1 MPAAKVIDRQHYGDA
16 AISPDQNKVPL
27 LGHDASV
34 LRSKRLLQITSL
46 TLMGLLLAAFVATGH
61 TQLTVLAG
69 CAVLVLAGWFAHQ
82 QQPGIAANILLWAL
96 TAMLSVLAWHSG
108 GVRDMAVLGYPG
120 VLIFAAILGNVRLFS
135 GLLFFIVSY
144 CSLMAGLTITGYF
157 HPFLPEVEFKH
168 LIFTDVILLITG
180 FSAYLLL
187 RDQRRLMDGL
197 REENQR
203 VRNSQKTIARL
214 ASQDQLTGLSNRRFA
229 EESYTRLYQQC
240 LRDEH
245 PLAVLFLDLD
255 SFKPVNDSLGHAAG
269 DLLLQQLAGRLQ
281 ALSRPDDVLCRFGG
295 DEFLLMAV
303 LDGDEDQL
311 TRLAQSMTAA
321 ATTPFFIMQ
330 TQIEISG
337 SVGVA
342 LAPEHGTEFNTLCK
356 YADLAM
362 YQAKHEGR
370 NVFRIY
376 NDDMGRANIDKFNL
390 MTQIRQALK
399 DKQFRLFYQPKIDIS
414 NGRVCGVEAL
424 IRWPQA
430 DGSYITPDE
439 FIPLAE
445 SSGVIADIG
454 HWVLQEACAA
464 CTRWRREGHYGVGV
478 AVNLSY
484 VQFRDGSLERNVQQV
499 LQQSGLP
506 SSALELELTES
517 MLIGEGD
524 DISRQLST
532 IHSMGVS
539 FAIDDFGTG
548 YSNLGYLRR
557 FNASRLKIDKSF
569 ITALSVSQ
577 RDEPLVRAII
587 QMAASLG
594 LQSVA
599 EGVEDEATLNLLK
612 QLGCD
617 EAQGYLWSQALPEH
631 ELIEWLNAHNSHQEL
646 PHSSEL

>member
-1 MPAAKVIDRQHYGDA
+1 M
-16 AISPDQNKVPL
+16 
-27 LGHDASV
+27 
-34 LRSKRLLQITSL
+34 
-46 TLMGLLLAAFVATGH
+46 
-61 TQLTVLAG
+61 
-69 CAVLVLAGWFAHQ
+69 LVLAGWFAHQ
-82 QQPGIAANILLWAL
+82 QKPGIAANILLWAL
-96 TAMLSVLAWHSG
+96 TTMLSVLAWHSG

-135 GLLFFIVSY
+135 GLLLFIVGY
-144 CSLMAGLTITGYF
+144 CSLMAALTITGYF
-157 HPFLPEVEFKH
+157 HPFLPDVEFKH
-168 LIFTDVILLITG
+168 LVFTDVILLITG
-180 FSAYLLL
+180 FSVYLLL
-187 RDQRRLMDGL
+187 RDQRRLMRGL

-203 VRNSQKTIARL
+203 VRNSQQTIARL

-229 EESYTRLYQQC
+229 EESYTRLYQRC

-245 PLAVLFLDLD
+245 PLAVFFLDLD
-255 SFKPVNDSLGHAAG
+255 NFKPVNDSLGHAAG
-269 DLLLQQLAGRLQ
+269 DLLLQQLSGRLQ
-281 ALSRPDDVLCRFGG
+281 AISRAEDVLCRFGG
-295 DEFLLMAV
+295 DEFLMMVA
-303 LDGDEDQL
+303 LDGEEEQL
-311 TRLAQSMTAA
+311 TTIAQNIKAA

-337 SVGVA
+337 SVGIA

-370 NVFRIY
+370 SVYRVY

-399 DKQFRLFYQPKIDIS
+399 DKQFRLFYQPKMDIRS
-414 NGRVCGVEAL
+414 GRVCGVEAL
-424 IRWPQA
+424 IRWPQP
-430 DGSYITPDE
+430 DGSYIAPDD

-454 HWVLQEACAA
+454 HWVLQEACEA
-464 CTRWRREGHYGVGV
+464 CMRWRQQGHGSVGV

-484 VQFRDGSLERNVQQV
+484 VQFRDGSLERSVQQV
-499 LQQSGLP
+499 LRQSGLP

-524 DISRQLST
+524 DISRQLSA
-532 IHSMGVS
+532 IHQMGVS
-539 FAIDDFGTG
+539 FSIDDFGTG

-569 ITALSVSQ
+569 ITDLGVSQ

-594 LQSVA
+594 LHSVA
-599 EGVEDEATLNLLK
+599 EGVEDEATLNLLR

-617 EAQGYLWSQALPEH
+617 EAQGYFWSRALPEH
-631 ELIEWLNAHNSHQEL
+631 EFIAWLKQHNAISEL

>member
-1 MPAAKVIDRQHYGDA
+1 M
-16 AISPDQNKVPL
+16 
-27 LGHDASV
+27 GHDASA

-61 TQLTVLAG
+61 TQLTVLTG

-82 QQPGIAANILLWAL
+82 QKPGIAANILLWAL
-96 TAMLSVLAWHSG
+96 TAMLSVLAWNSG

-144 CSLMAGLTITGYF
+144 CSLMAGLTIAGYF
-157 HPFLPEVEFKH
+157 QPFLPQVEFKH
-168 LIFTDVILLITG
+168 LVFTDVILLITG
-180 FSAYLLL
+180 FSVYLLL
-187 RDQRRLMDGL
+187 RDQRRLMRGL

-203 VRNSQKTIARL
+203 VRNSQQTIARL

-229 EESYTRLYQQC
+229 EESYAHLYQRC

-245 PLAVLFLDLD
+245 PLAVFFLDLD
-255 SFKPVNDSLGHAAG
+255 NFKPVNDSLGHAAG
-269 DLLLQQLAGRLQ
+269 DLLLQQLSGRLQ
-281 ALSRPDDVLCRFGG
+281 AISRAEDVLCRFGG
-295 DEFLLMAV
+295 DEFLMMVA
-303 LDGDEDQL
+303 LDGEEEQL
-311 TRLAQSMTAA
+311 TTIAQNIKAA

-337 SVGVA
+337 SVGIA

-370 NVFRIY
+370 SVYRVY

-399 DKQFRLFYQPKIDIS
+399 DKQFRLFYQPKMDIRS
-414 NGRVCGVEAL
+414 GRVCGVEAL
-424 IRWPQA
+424 IRWPQP
-430 DGSYITPDE
+430 DGTYIAPDD

-454 HWVLQEACAA
+454 HWVLQEACEA
-464 CTRWRREGHYGVGV
+464 CMRWRQQGHGSVGV

-484 VQFRDGSLERNVQQV
+484 VQFRDGLLERSVQQV
-499 LQQSGLP
+499 LRQSGLP

-524 DISRQLST
+524 DISRQLSA
-532 IHSMGVS
+532 IHQMGVS
-539 FAIDDFGTG
+539 FSIDDFGTG

-569 ITALSVSQ
+569 ITDLGVSQ

-594 LQSVA
+594 LHSVA
-599 EGVEDEATLNLLK
+599 EGVEDEATLNLLR

-617 EAQGYLWSQALPEH
+617 EAQGYFWSRALPEH
-631 ELIEWLNAHNSHQEL
+631 EFIAWLKQHNTISEL

>member
-1 MPAAKVIDRQHYGDA
+1 
-16 AISPDQNKVPL
+16 
-27 LGHDASV
+27 
-34 LRSKRLLQITSL
+34 
-46 TLMGLLLAAFVATGH
+46 MGLLLAAFVATGH
-61 TQLTVLAG
+61 TQLTVLTG
-69 CAVLVLAGWFAHQ
+69 SAVLVLAGWFAHQ

-96 TAMLSVLAWHSG
+96 TAMLSVLAWHYG

-144 CSLMAGLTITGYF
+144 CSLMAGLTIAGYF
-157 HPFLPEVEFKH
+157 QPFLPDVEFKH
-168 LIFTDVILLITG
+168 LVFTDVILLITG

-187 RDQRRLMDGL
+187 RDQRRLMRGL

-203 VRNSQKTIARL
+203 VRNSQQTIARL

-229 EESYTRLYQQC
+229 EESYTRLYQRC

-245 PLAVLFLDLD
+245 PLAVFFLDLD
-255 SFKPVNDSLGHAAG
+255 NFKPVNDSLGHAAG
-269 DLLLQQLAGRLQ
+269 DLLLQQLSGRLQ
-281 ALSRPDDVLCRFGG
+281 AISRAEDVLCRFGG
-295 DEFLLMAV
+295 DEFLMMVA
-303 LDGDEDQL
+303 LDGEEEQL
-311 TRLAQSMTAA
+311 TTIAQNIKAA

-337 SVGVA
+337 SVGIA

-370 NVFRIY
+370 SVYRVY

-399 DKQFRLFYQPKIDIS
+399 DKQFRLFYQPKMDIRS
-414 NGRVCGVEAL
+414 GRVCGVEAL
-424 IRWPQA
+424 IRWPQP
-430 DGSYITPDE
+430 DGSYIAPDD

-454 HWVLQEACAA
+454 HWVLQEACEA
-464 CTRWRREGHYGVGV
+464 CMRWRQQGHGSVGV

-484 VQFRDGSLERNVQQV
+484 VQFRDGSLERSVQQV
-499 LQQSGLP
+499 LRQSGLP

-524 DISRQLST
+524 DISRQLSA
-532 IHSMGVS
+532 IHQMGVS
-539 FAIDDFGTG
+539 FSIDDFGTG

-569 ITALSVSQ
+569 ITDLGVSQ

-594 LQSVA
+594 LHSVA

-612 QLGCD
+612 QFGCN
-617 EAQGYLWSQALPEH
+617 EAQGYFWSRALPEH
-631 ELIEWLNAHNSHQEL
+631 EFIAWLKQHDAISEL

>member
-1 MPAAKVIDRQHYGDA
+1 M
-16 AISPDQNKVPL
+16 
-27 LGHDASV
+27 GHDAST

-61 TQLTVLAG
+61 TQMTVLAG
-69 CAVLVLAGWFAHQ
+69 CVVLVLAGWFAHQ
-82 QQPGIAANILLWAL
+82 QQPAIAANILLWAL
-96 TAMLSVLAWHSG
+96 TVMLSVLAWKSG

-120 VLIFAAILGNVRLFS
+120 VLIFAAILGNVRLFA
-135 GLLFFIVSY
+135 GLLIFIVGY
-144 CSLMAGLTITGYF
+144 CSLMAGLTIVGVF
-157 HPFLPEVEFKH
+157 QPFLPEVEFKH
-168 LIFTDVILLITG
+168 LVFTDVILLITG

-187 RDQRRLMDGL
+187 RDQRRLMRGL

-229 EESYTRLYQQC
+229 EESYACLYQRC

-245 PLAVLFLDLD
+245 PLAVFFLDLD

-281 ALSRPDDVLCRFGG
+281 ALSRPEDVLCRFGG
-295 DEFLLMAV
+295 DEFLLMAA
-303 LDGDEDQL
+303 LNGGDDQL
-311 TRLAQSMTAA
+311 ARIAQGIKAA

-337 SVGVA
+337 SVGIA
-342 LAPEHGTEFNTLCK
+342 LALEHGTEFNTLCK

-370 NVFRIY
+370 SVYRIY

-399 DKQFRLFYQPKIDIS
+399 DKQFRLFYQPKIDIRS
-414 NGRVCGVEAL
+414 GRICGVEAL
-424 IRWPQA
+424 IRWPQT
-430 DGSYITPDE
+430 DGSFIAPDE

-454 HWVLQEACAA
+454 HWVLQEACEA
-464 CTRWRREGHYGVGV
+464 CMRWRRAGHSHVGV

-484 VQFRDGSLERNVQQV
+484 VQFRDGSLERSVQQV
-499 LQQSGLP
+499 LRQSGLA

-524 DISRQLST
+524 DINRQLRA
-532 IHSMGVS
+532 IHHMGVS
-539 FAIDDFGTG
+539 FSIDDFGTG

-569 ITALSVSQ
+569 ITDLGVSQ

-594 LQSVA
+594 LYSVA
-599 EGVEDEATLNLLK
+599 EGVEDEATLNLLR

-617 EAQGYLWSQALPEH
+617 EAQGYYWSKALPEH
-631 ELIEWLNAHNSHQEL
+631 ELIAWLKQHDASSEL
-646 PHSSEL
+646 PH

>member
-1 MPAAKVIDRQHYGDA
+1 
-16 AISPDQNKVPL
+16 
-27 LGHDASV
+27 
-34 LRSKRLLQITSL
+34 
-46 TLMGLLLAAFVATGH
+46 MGLLLAAFVATGH
-61 TQLTVLAG
+61 TQLTVLTG
-69 CAVLVLAGWFAHQ
+69 SAVLVLAGWFAHQ

-135 GLLFFIVSY
+135 GLLFFIASY
-144 CSLMAGLTITGYF
+144 CSLMAGLTIAGYF
-157 HPFLPEVEFKH
+157 QPFLPDVEFKH
-168 LIFTDVILLITG
+168 LVFTDVILLITG

-187 RDQRRLMDGL
+187 RDQRRLMRGL

-203 VRNSQKTIARL
+203 VRNSQQTIARL

-229 EESYTRLYQQC
+229 EESYTRLYQRC

-245 PLAVLFLDLD
+245 PLAVFFLDLD
-255 SFKPVNDSLGHAAG
+255 NFKPVNDSLGHAAG
-269 DLLLQQLAGRLQ
+269 DLLLQQLSGRLQ
-281 ALSRPDDVLCRFGG
+281 AISRAEDVLCRFGG
-295 DEFLLMAV
+295 DEFLMMVA
-303 LDGDEDQL
+303 LDGEEEQL
-311 TRLAQSMTAA
+311 TTIAQNIKAA

-337 SVGVA
+337 SVGIA

-370 NVFRIY
+370 SVYRVY

-399 DKQFRLFYQPKIDIS
+399 DKQFRLFYQPKMDIRS
-414 NGRVCGVEAL
+414 GRVCGVEAL
-424 IRWPQA
+424 IRWPQP
-430 DGSYITPDE
+430 DGSYIAPDD

-454 HWVLQEACAA
+454 HWVLQEACEA
-464 CTRWRREGHYGVGV
+464 CMRWRQQGHGSVGV

-484 VQFRDGSLERNVQQV
+484 VQFRDGSLERSVQQV
-499 LQQSGLP
+499 LRQSGLP

-524 DISRQLST
+524 DISRQLSA
-532 IHSMGVS
+532 IHQMGVS
-539 FAIDDFGTG
+539 FSIDDFGTG

-569 ITALSVSQ
+569 ITDLGVSQ

-594 LQSVA
+594 LHSVA

-612 QLGCD
+612 QFGCN
-617 EAQGYLWSQALPEH
+617 EAQGYFWSRALPEH
-631 ELIEWLNAHNSHQEL
+631 EFIAWLKQHDAISEL

>member
-1 MPAAKVIDRQHYGDA
+1 M
-16 AISPDQNKVPL
+16 
-27 LGHDASV
+27 
-34 LRSKRLLQITSL
+34 
-46 TLMGLLLAAFVATGH
+46 
-61 TQLTVLAG
+61 
-69 CAVLVLAGWFAHQ
+69 VLAGWFAHQ
-82 QQPGIAANILLWAL
+82 QKPGIAANILLWAL
-96 TAMLSVLAWHSG
+96 TTMLSVLAWHSG

-135 GLLFFIVSY
+135 GLLLFIVGY
-144 CSLMAGLTITGYF
+144 CSLMAALTITGYF
-157 HPFLPEVEFKH
+157 HPFLPDVEFKH
-168 LIFTDVILLITG
+168 LVFTDVILLITG
-180 FSAYLLL
+180 FSVYLLL
-187 RDQRRLMDGL
+187 RDQRRLMRGL

-203 VRNSQKTIARL
+203 VRNSQQTIARL

-229 EESYTRLYQQC
+229 EESYTRLYQRC

-245 PLAVLFLDLD
+245 PLAVFFLDLD
-255 SFKPVNDSLGHAAG
+255 NFKPVNDSLGHAAG
-269 DLLLQQLAGRLQ
+269 DLLLQQLSGRLQ
-281 ALSRPDDVLCRFGG
+281 AISRAEDVLCRFGG
-295 DEFLLMAV
+295 DEFLMMVA
-303 LDGDEDQL
+303 LDGEEEQL
-311 TRLAQSMTAA
+311 TTIAQNIKAA

-337 SVGVA
+337 SVGIA

-370 NVFRIY
+370 SVYRVY

-399 DKQFRLFYQPKIDIS
+399 DKQFRLFYQPKMDIRS
-414 NGRVCGVEAL
+414 GRVCGVEAL
-424 IRWPQA
+424 IRWPQP
-430 DGSYITPDE
+430 DGSYIAPDD

-454 HWVLQEACAA
+454 HWVLQEACEA
-464 CTRWRREGHYGVGV
+464 CMRWRQQGHGSVGV

-484 VQFRDGSLERNVQQV
+484 VQFRDGSLERSVQQV
-499 LQQSGLP
+499 LRQSGLP

-524 DISRQLST
+524 DISRQLSA
-532 IHSMGVS
+532 IHQMGVS
-539 FAIDDFGTG
+539 FSIDDFGTG

-569 ITALSVSQ
+569 ITDLGVSQ

-594 LQSVA
+594 LHSVA
-599 EGVEDEATLNLLK
+599 EGVEDEATLNLLR

-617 EAQGYLWSQALPEH
+617 EAQGYFWSRALPEH
-631 ELIEWLNAHNSHQEL
+631 EFIAWLKQHNAISEL

>member
-1 MPAAKVIDRQHYGDA
+1 MR
-16 AISPDQNKVPL
+16 
-27 LGHDASV
+27 
-34 LRSKRLLQITSL
+34 
-46 TLMGLLLAAFVATGH
+46 
-61 TQLTVLAG
+61 
-69 CAVLVLAGWFAHQ
+69 
-82 QQPGIAANILLWAL
+82 
-96 TAMLSVLAWHSG
+96 
-108 GVRDMAVLGYPG
+108 
-120 VLIFAAILGNVRLFS
+120 
-135 GLLFFIVSY
+135 
-144 CSLMAGLTITGYF
+144 
-157 HPFLPEVEFKH
+157 
-168 LIFTDVILLITG
+168 
-180 FSAYLLL
+180 
-187 RDQRRLMDGL
+187 GL

-203 VRNSQKTIARL
+203 VRNSQQTIARL

-229 EESYTRLYQQC
+229 EESYTRLYQRC

-245 PLAVLFLDLD
+245 PLAVFFLDLD
-255 SFKPVNDSLGHAAG
+255 NFKPVNDSLGHAAG
-269 DLLLQQLAGRLQ
+269 DLLLQQLSGRLQ
-281 ALSRPDDVLCRFGG
+281 AISRAEDVLCRFGG
-295 DEFLLMAV
+295 DEFLMMVA
-303 LDGDEDQL
+303 LDGEEEQL
-311 TRLAQSMTAA
+311 TTIAQNIKAA

-337 SVGVA
+337 SVGIA

-370 NVFRIY
+370 SVYRVY

-399 DKQFRLFYQPKIDIS
+399 DKQFRLFYQPKMDIRS
-414 NGRVCGVEAL
+414 GRVCGVEAL
-424 IRWPQA
+424 IRWPQP
-430 DGSYITPDE
+430 DGSYIAPDD

-454 HWVLQEACAA
+454 HWVLQEACEA
-464 CTRWRREGHYGVGV
+464 CMRWRQQGHGSVGV

-484 VQFRDGSLERNVQQV
+484 VQFRDGSLERSVQQV
-499 LQQSGLP
+499 LRQSGLP

-524 DISRQLST
+524 DISRQLSA
-532 IHSMGVS
+532 IHQMGVS
-539 FAIDDFGTG
+539 FSIDDFGTG

-569 ITALSVSQ
+569 ITDLGVSQ

-594 LQSVA
+594 LHSVA

-612 QLGCD
+612 QFGCN
-617 EAQGYLWSQALPEH
+617 EAQGYFWSRALPEH
-631 ELIEWLNAHNSHQEL
+631 EFIAWLKQHDAISEL

>member
-1 MPAAKVIDRQHYGDA
+1 
-16 AISPDQNKVPL
+16 
-27 LGHDASV
+27 
-34 LRSKRLLQITSL
+34 
-46 TLMGLLLAAFVATGH
+46 MGLLLAAFVATGH
-61 TQLTVLAG
+61 TQLTVLTG
-69 CAVLVLAGWFAHQ
+69 SAVLVLAGWFAHQ

-144 CSLMAGLTITGYF
+144 CSLMAGLTIAGYF
-157 HPFLPEVEFKH
+157 QPFLPDVEFKH
-168 LIFTDVILLITG
+168 LVFTDVILLITG

-187 RDQRRLMDGL
+187 RDQRRLMRGL

-203 VRNSQKTIARL
+203 VRNSQQTIARL

-229 EESYTRLYQQC
+229 EESYTRLYQRC

-245 PLAVLFLDLD
+245 PLAVFFLDLD
-255 SFKPVNDSLGHAAG
+255 NFKPVNDSLGHAAG
-269 DLLLQQLAGRLQ
+269 DLLLQQLSGRLQ
-281 ALSRPDDVLCRFGG
+281 AISRAEDVLCRFGG
-295 DEFLLMAV
+295 DEFLMMVA
-303 LDGDEDQL
+303 LDGEEEQL
-311 TRLAQSMTAA
+311 TTIAQNIKAA

-337 SVGVA
+337 SVGIA

-370 NVFRIY
+370 SVYRVY

-399 DKQFRLFYQPKIDIS
+399 DKQFRLFYQPKMDIRS
-414 NGRVCGVEAL
+414 GRVCGVEAL
-424 IRWPQA
+424 IRWPQP
-430 DGSYITPDE
+430 DGSYIAPDD

-454 HWVLQEACAA
+454 HWVLQEACEA
-464 CTRWRREGHYGVGV
+464 CMRWRQQGHGSVGV

-484 VQFRDGSLERNVQQV
+484 VQFRDGSLERSVQQV
-499 LQQSGLP
+499 LRQSGLP

-524 DISRQLST
+524 DISRQLSA
-532 IHSMGVS
+532 IHQMGVS
-539 FAIDDFGTG
+539 FSIDDFGTG

-569 ITALSVSQ
+569 ITDLGVSQ

-594 LQSVA
+594 LHSVA

-612 QLGCD
+612 QFGCN
-617 EAQGYLWSQALPEH
+617 EAQGYFWSRALPEH
-631 ELIEWLNAHNSHQEL
+631 EFIAWLKQHDAISEL

>member
-1 MPAAKVIDRQHYGDA
+1 M
-16 AISPDQNKVPL
+16 
-27 LGHDASV
+27 
-34 LRSKRLLQITSL
+34 
-46 TLMGLLLAAFVATGH
+46 
-61 TQLTVLAG
+61 
-69 CAVLVLAGWFAHQ
+69 LVLAGWFAHQ
-82 QQPGIAANILLWAL
+82 QKPGIAANILLWAL
-96 TAMLSVLAWHSG
+96 TTMLSVLAWHSG

-135 GLLFFIVSY
+135 GLLLFIVGY
-144 CSLMAGLTITGYF
+144 CSLMAALTITGYF
-157 HPFLPEVEFKH
+157 HPFLPDVEFKH
-168 LIFTDVILLITG
+168 LVFTDVILLITG
-180 FSAYLLL
+180 FSVYLLL
-187 RDQRRLMDGL
+187 RDQRRLMRGL

-203 VRNSQKTIARL
+203 VRNSQQTIARL

-229 EESYTRLYQQC
+229 EESYTRLYQRC

-245 PLAVLFLDLD
+245 PLAVFFLDLD
-255 SFKPVNDSLGHAAG
+255 NFKPVNDSLGHAAG
-269 DLLLQQLAGRLQ
+269 DLLLQQLSGRLQ
-281 ALSRPDDVLCRFGG
+281 AISRADDVLCRFGG
-295 DEFLLMAV
+295 DEFLMMVA
-303 LDGDEDQL
+303 LDGEEEQL
-311 TRLAQSMTAA
+311 TEIAQSIKAA

-337 SVGVA
+337 SVGIA

-356 YADLAM
+356 HADLAM

-370 NVFRIY
+370 SVYRIY

-399 DKQFRLFYQPKIDIS
+399 DKQFRLFYQPKMDIRS
-414 NGRVCGVEAL
+414 GRVCGVEAL
-424 IRWPQA
+424 IRWPQP
-430 DGSYITPDE
+430 DGTYIAPDD

-454 HWVLQEACAA
+454 HWVLQEACEA
-464 CTRWRREGHYGVGV
+464 CMRWRQQGHGSVGV

-484 VQFRDGSLERNVQQV
+484 VQFRDGSLERSVQQV
-499 LQQSGLP
+499 LRQSGLP

-524 DISRQLST
+524 DISRQLSA
-532 IHSMGVS
+532 IHQMGVS
-539 FAIDDFGTG
+539 FSIDDFGTG

-569 ITALSVSQ
+569 ITDLGVSQ

-594 LQSVA
+594 LHSVA
-599 EGVEDEATLNLLK
+599 EGVEDEATLNLLR

-617 EAQGYLWSQALPEH
+617 EAQGYFWSRALPEH
-631 ELIEWLNAHNSHQEL
+631 EFIAWLKQHDAISEL

>member
-1 MPAAKVIDRQHYGDA
+1 
-16 AISPDQNKVPL
+16 
-27 LGHDASV
+27 
-34 LRSKRLLQITSL
+34 
-46 TLMGLLLAAFVATGH
+46 MGLLLAAFVATGH
-61 TQLTVLAG
+61 TQLTVLTG

-144 CSLMAGLTITGYF
+144 CSLMAGLTIAGIF
-157 HPFLPEVEFKH
+157 QPFLPQVEFKH
-168 LIFTDVILLITG
+168 LVFTDVILLITG
-180 FSAYLLL
+180 FSVYLLL
-187 RDQRRLMDGL
+187 RDQRRLMRGL

-229 EESYTRLYQQC
+229 EESYTHLYQRC

-245 PLAVLFLDLD
+245 PLAVFFLDLD
-255 SFKPVNDSLGHAAG
+255 NFKPVNDSLGHAAG
-269 DLLLQQLAGRLQ
+269 DLLLQQLSGRLQ
-281 ALSRPDDVLCRFGG
+281 AISRADDVLCRFGG
-295 DEFLLMAV
+295 DEFLLMVA
-303 LDGDEDQL
+303 LDGEEEQL
-311 TRLAQSMTAA
+311 TTIAQSIKAA

-337 SVGVA
+337 SVGIA

-370 NVFRIY
+370 SVYRVY

-399 DKQFRLFYQPKIDIS
+399 DKQFRLFYQPKMDIRS
-414 NGRVCGVEAL
+414 GRICGVEAL
-424 IRWPQA
+424 IRWPQP
-430 DGSYITPDE
+430 DGTYIAPDD

-454 HWVLQEACAA
+454 HWVLQEACEA
-464 CTRWRREGHYGVGV
+464 CMRWRQQGHGSVGV

-484 VQFRDGSLERNVQQV
+484 VQFRDGLLERSVQQV
-499 LQQSGLP
+499 LRQSGLP

-524 DISRQLST
+524 DISRQLSA
-532 IHSMGVS
+532 IHQMGVS
-539 FAIDDFGTG
+539 FSIDDFGTG

-569 ITALSVSQ
+569 ITDLGVSQ

-587 QMAASLG
+587 QMAGSLG
-594 LQSVA
+594 LHSVA
-599 EGVEDEATLNLLK
+599 EGVEDEATLNLLR

-617 EAQGYLWSQALPEH
+617 EAQGYFWSRALPEH
-631 ELIEWLNAHNSHQEL
+631 EFIAWLKQHDAISEL